1 MPDYSDGWCKMLKR
15 SFPLL
20 ILVLFL
26 LPLVPLSSGQG
37 PLPGVTIN
45 CESDP
50 ELNVHPLFNEP
61 ADLVCTITNTS
72 SLEET
77 IEISNEFEGGAMC
90 WSNVVECGVCL
101 FKAQLNC
108 CPSPSVP
115 GRAYTNFEL
124 SEFHRL

>member
-77 IEISNEFEGGAMC
+77 IEISNEFEGGAMVQIQGA
-90 WSNVVECGVCL
+90 SDE
-101 FKAQLNC
+101 
-108 CPSPSVP
+108 
-115 GRAYTNFEL
+115 YTL
-124 SEFHRL
+124 ASGD